1 VCHKRKTFFQE
12 APKMADIPVQLI
24 VAAFNDE
31 TAADK
36 ALDALRE
43 FKKERAINILDAAII
58 KRDPDGKVHIKETAD
73 MGGGKGAVIGGVLG
87 GVIGLIAGPAGVI
100 AGAGIGAAVGGLTA
114 KFVDAGI
121 PDSRLRELGDA
132 LKPNTSAIVAV
143 LELVWIEQ
151 VQAELQ
157 RQGAD
162 VMTQALKDDISAQL
176 AQGKDVAYTAVAA
189 GGVAAVARETSD
201 GKTTDIAGA
210 IADADGVT
218 VGEAEIKDIPP
229 PAATDAA
236 KPADA
241 GASAANPA

>member
-1 VCHKRKTFFQE
+1 
-12 APKMADIPVQLI
+12 MADIPVQLI

-31 TAADK
+31 SAADK
-36 ALDALRE
+36 ALDQLRE
-43 FKKERAINILDAAII
+43 FKKQRAINILDAAII

-73 MGGGKGAVIGGVLG
+73 MGGGKGAAIGGVLG
-87 GVIGLIAGPAGVI
+87 GVIGLIAGPPGVI
-100 AGAGIGAAVGGLTA
+100 AGAAVGAAVGGLTA

-143 LELVWIEQ
+143 LELVWVEQ

-162 VMTQALKDDISAQL
+162 VMTQALKDDISKQL
-176 AQGKDVAYTAVAA
+176 SEGKDVAYTAVAA
-189 GGVAAVARETSD
+189 GGAAAVARATRD
-201 GKTTDIAGA
+201 GKTEVIEGAVVDQAGNVA
-210 IADADGVT
+210 
-218 VGEAEIKDIPP
+218 VGAAEIKAVDAPATATP
-229 PAATDAA
+229 PAAEAP

-241 GASAANPA
+241 GTSETKPA